1 MKLCAA
7 LALTAAAFAAAPP
20 TLNELQPRGA
30 QKGRPFTLTVVGRE
44 LGEGATIV
52 SNLPASFTSLGSDK
66 PGMESRRASFLVEP
80 TGDWNVGVYTVRVK
94 TQSGLSNI
102 LLFSIGA
109 FPELFEEESREGS
122 LPNQND
128 SIEKAQTIPSSPLT
142 LNGTLMG
149 AERDVYRVQVKAGE
163 RRVFEVDARRAGSA
177 IDPVIIVSD
186 GTGRMIARSEDD
198 PLLQLDARLDMTFPK
213 EGFYYVEVHDA
224 RFSKQAQNY
233 YRLKTG
239 NYAYATELFPLGGQ
253 RGHQVEVAL
262 AKTSVK
268 VDLKESKT
276 PAVFVN
282 LPDSPA
288 LPLPF
293 AVGDYPEV
301 REPVNGPLPLP
312 ITVNGKLSAPAE
324 IDKYEVAVKPG
335 EEFIFELQARELG
348 TSKLTGLIT
357 VYDEKGNRLASGGD
371 GPLPV
376 DVAAVQASSR
386 TLGDPYLQ
394 FKVPDGVNKLT
405 VTVEDLARR
414 GGMHYAYRF
423 SAYRSPYDFRA
434 TITTP
439 FVNIPKG
446 GTTIVNF
453 NIERRGYTGPLRVEA
468 VNLPKGIEIAGGD
481 IPAEIADPSNRSNAR
496 RGFVSLSAPADSP
509 FSEGELAFKVIGK
522 GDDGKPIE
530 REATGLAYAI
540 GIAGANTQG
549 VVDRQRPLTGGWLG
563 YQLPAMKGDAPPA
576 TLELKLENTAKKDAG
591 MEYLYRWHYHVRNAM
606 QRVPETVGVDLPNLI
621 DLRVIEMAVDKT
633 DPKSGTFLV
642 TTTRNTLPAVYN
654 IGINGRMM
662 VDGIQEDI
670 YSPLQTLTV
679 PVHDSEEKTANA
691 STATRP

>member
-7 LALTAAAFAAAPP
+7 LVFTAAAFAASP
-20 TLNELQPRGA
+20 TLNELQPRGT
-30 QKGRPFTLTVVGRE
+30 QKGRPFTLTLVGRY
-44 LGEGATIV
+44 LGEGTTVV

-66 PGMESRRASFLVEP
+66 PGMEDRRASFLVEP
-80 TGDWNVGVYTVRVK
+80 TGDWAVGVYTVRVK
-94 TQSGLSNI
+94 TPSGLSNI
-102 LLFSIGA
+102 LLFSVGA
-109 FPELFEEESREGS
+109 FPEFTEEESREGS

-142 LNGTLMG
+142 MNGALMG
-149 AERDVYRVQVKAGE
+149 PERDVYRVQVKAGE

-177 IDPVIIVSD
+177 IDPVIIVFD
-186 GTGRMIARSEDD
+186 GAGKMIARSEDD

-213 EGFYYVEVHDA
+213 EGFYYVEIHDA

-239 NYAYATELFPLGGQ
+239 NYNYATELFPLGGQ
-253 RGHQVEVAL
+253 RGQQVEVAV
-262 AKTSVK
+262 ARTPVK
-268 VDLKESKT
+268 VDLKGTKT
-276 PAVFVN
+276 PEVFVN

-293 AVGDYPEV
+293 AVGDYPEL
-301 REPVNGPLPLP
+301 REPVAGALTLP

-324 IDKYEVAVKPG
+324 IDKYQLDVKPG
-335 EEFIFELQARELG
+335 EEFIFQLQARELG
-348 TSKLTGLIT
+348 TSKITGLIT
-357 VYDEKGNRLASGGD
+357 VYDEQGKRLASGGD

-414 GGMHYAYRF
+414 GGANYAYRF
-423 SAYRSPYDFRA
+423 SAYRAPYDFRA
-434 TITTP
+434 TITSP

-446 GTTIVNF
+446 GTAIVNF
-453 NIERRGYTGPLRVEA
+453 SIERRGYMGPLRIEA
-468 VNLPKGIEIAGGD
+468 LNLPKGIEIAGGN
-481 IPAEIADPSNRSNAR
+481 IPGEIADPTNRSNAR
-496 RGFVSLSAPADSP
+496 RGFVSLSAPADSA
-509 FSEGELAFKVIGK
+509 FSEGDLSFKVIGV
-522 GDDGKPIE
+522 GADGKPIE
-530 REATGLAYAI
+530 REAAGLAYAI
-540 GIAGANTQG
+540 GVSGANTQG

-563 YQLPAMKGDAPPA
+563 YRLPAMKGDAPPA
-576 TLELKLENTAKKDAG
+576 TLDLKLENTAKKEAG
-591 MEYLYRWHYHVRNAM
+591 FEYRYRWQYHTRNAM

-621 DLRVIEMAVDKT
+621 DLRVIEMAVDKK

-642 TTTRNTLPAVYN
+642 TTTKNTLPAVYN
-654 IGINGRMM
+654 IGISGRMM
-662 VDGIQEDI
+662 VDGVQEDI
-670 YSPLQTLTV
+670 YSPLQPLTV

-691 STATRP
+691 TTAARP

>member
-7 LALTAAAFAAAPP
+7 LVLTAAALAAASP

-30 QKGRPFTLTVVGRE
+30 QKGRPFTLTVVGRD
-44 LGEGATIV
+44 LGEGATLV
-52 SNLPASFTSLGSDK
+52 SNLPATFTSLGVDK

-94 TQSGLSNI
+94 TPSGLSNI

-109 FPELFEEESREGS
+109 FQELTEEESREGS

-128 SIEKAQTIPSSPLT
+128 SIEKAQAIPSSPLT

-149 AERDVYRVQVKAGE
+149 PERDVYRVQVKAGE

-177 IDPVIIVSD
+177 IDPVIIVYD
-186 GTGRMIARSEDD
+186 GAGKMIARSEDD

-213 EGFYYVEVHDA
+213 EGYYYVEVHDA

-239 NYAYATELFPLGGQ
+239 NYNYATELFPLGGQ
-253 RGHQVEVAL
+253 RGQQVEVAV

-268 VDLKESKT
+268 VDLKQTKT
-276 PAVFVN
+276 PEVFVN

-301 REPVNGPLPLP
+301 REPVTGPLTLP

-324 IDKYEVAVKPG
+324 IDKYQLDVKPG

-357 VYDEKGNRLASGGD
+357 VYDEKGTRLASGGD

-394 FKVPDGVNKLT
+394 FKVPDGVNQIT

-414 GGMHYAYRF
+414 GGPYYGYRF
-423 SAYRSPYDFRA
+423 SAYRAPFDFRA
-434 TITTP
+434 TITSP
-439 FVNIPKG
+439 YVNIPQG

-453 NIERRGYTGPLRVEA
+453 SIERRGYTGPLSIEA
-468 VNLPKGIEIAGGD
+468 VHLPKGIEIAGGN
-481 IPAEIADPSNRSNAR
+481 IPGEIADPSNRSNAR
-496 RGFVSLSAPADSP
+496 RGFVSLSAPADSA
-509 FSEGELAFKVIGK
+509 FSEGELAFKVIGT
-522 GDDGKPIE
+522 GEDGKPIE

-540 GIAGANTQG
+540 GVAGATTQG
-549 VVDRQRPLTGGWLG
+549 VVDRQRPLTGEWLG
-563 YQLPAMKGDAPPA
+563 YQLPAMKGDAPTA
-576 TLELKLENTAKKDAG
+576 TLELKLESSDKKESG
-591 MEYLYRWHYHVRNAM
+591 FEYRYRWHYHVRNTM
-606 QRVPETVGVDLPNLI
+606 QKVPATVSVDLPNLI
-621 DLRVIEMAVDKT
+621 DLRVIEMAVDKE

-642 TTTRNTLPAVYN
+642 TTTRNTLPALYN

-662 VDGIQEDI
+662 VDGAQEDI

-679 PVHDSEEKTANA
+679 PVHDSEEKTVNA
-691 STATRP
+691 TTAARP